1 MKSFKNYITEEP
13 ENLERDN
20 FYVVVRS
27 GKAVLCTTKSAAPCT
42 SFGSDVVYAVI
53 QGENIIT
60 TLKDGKTQI
69 WRLDASSLTVTG
81 PIQSR

>member
-1 MKSFKNYITEEP
+1 MKSFKKYINEEP
-13 ENLERDN
+13 VNPEREN
-20 FYVVVRS
+20 FYVVVKS
-27 GKAVLCTTKSAAPCT
+27 GKAVLCTTNRAAPCT
-42 SFGSDVVYAVI
+42 SFGSGVVYAVI

-60 TLKDGKTQI
+60 TLNDGKTQI